1 MSGLRPPEHRGRDLD
16 DPDEVAEFVTRFY
29 RELAQQA
36 RFHHYF
42 GELAAVDWS
51 VHTKALTE
59 YWCGL
64 VLGTEHDDAGTVIEA
79 HRWLHEVT
87 PFAPEL
93 FGAWLDI
100 LHETVTGGWDGPRA
114 ELALRRGHGMVRAM
128 AARFGVAPAFRRD
141 GAQA

>member
-16 DPDEVAEFVTRFY
+16 DVHEVAEFVTRFY
-29 RELAQQA
+29 REIAQEA

-64 VLGTEHDDAGTVIEA
+64 LFGTEHDGAAAVIEA
-79 HRWLHEVT
+79 HRWLHETT
-87 PFAPEL
+87 PFDPEL
-93 FGAWLDI
+93 FRLWLEI
-100 LHETVTGGWDGPRA
+100 LQEVLAGGWSGPSA
-114 ELALRRGHGMVRAM
+114 DLALRRGRGMARAM
-128 AARFGVAPAFRRD
+128 ALRFGIE
-141 GAQA
+141 GAAGVPQA